1 MVSRG
6 SFPFTDRHERF
17 VQIVSNRHTE
27 NEAAGLGS
35 ADYITVYFF
44 YKMLH
49 LIYGKLQSV
58 CVLQDTRYISENN
71 TRFREIRNTSYV
83 ILYFF
88 IKYSSVSSRFDNSPY
103 SIASIF
109 FCVNFVSDRKQG
121 RKIRYL
127 RLFCIFKN
135 NSGY

>member
-1 MVSRG
+1 MHKDSIKPGQKVVIIDDLIATGGTVEACAKMIERLG
-6 SFPFTDRHERF
+6 GERF

-88 IKYSSVSSRFDNSPY
+88 HKIFLRF
-103 SIASIF
+103 
-109 FCVNFVSDRKQG
+109 VKV
-121 RKIRYL
+121 
-127 RLFCIFKN
+127 
-135 NSGY
+135 

>member
-1 MVSRG
+1 VHLDRCAAVLQVIALLDG
-6 SFPFTDRHERF
+6 LQRKFSFFTDRHERF

-88 IKYSSVSSRFDNSPY
+88 HKIFLRF
-103 SIASIF
+103 
-109 FCVNFVSDRKQG
+109 VKV
-121 RKIRYL
+121 
-127 RLFCIFKN
+127 
-135 NSGY
+135 

>member
-1 MVSRG
+1 MTTLLARFDGVFVHLDRCAAVLQVIALLDG
-6 SFPFTDRHERF
+6 LQRKFSFFTDRHERF

-88 IKYSSVSSRFDNSPY
+88 HKIFLRF
-103 SIASIF
+103 
-109 FCVNFVSDRKQG
+109 VKV
-121 RKIRYL
+121 
-127 RLFCIFKN
+127 
-135 NSGY
+135 